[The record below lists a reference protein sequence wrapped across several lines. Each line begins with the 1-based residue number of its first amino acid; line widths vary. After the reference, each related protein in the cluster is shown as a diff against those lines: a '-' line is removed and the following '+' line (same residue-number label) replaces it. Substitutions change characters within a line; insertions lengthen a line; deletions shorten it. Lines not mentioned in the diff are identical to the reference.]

1 MEFLLDG
8 IRAVTPQQC
17 VMYVVGALLIY
28 LAIKKDYEPSLLLPM
43 GFGAILVNLPMSGVL
58 NQMVAGVGES
68 QGIIQCSLKR
78 RSKRARRCRCCCS
91 SASAR

>member
-43 GFGAILVNLPMSGVL
+43 LTAI
-58 NQMVAGVGES
+58 
-68 QGIIQCSLKR
+68 KY
-78 RSKRARRCRCCCS
+78 SKCLGPS
-91 SASAR
+91 TSVPVSI

>member
-1 MEFLLDG
+1 MKECFSMDFLLDG

-43 GFGAILVNLPMSGVL
+43 NFIFTLFVEKLFTSPTLVYSFVK
-58 NQMVAGVGES
+58 V
-68 QGIIQCSLKR
+68 IY
-78 RSKRARRCRCCCS
+78 S
-91 SASAR
+91 SSI

>member
-28 LAIKKDYEPSLLLPM
+28 LAIKKDYELASAADGLRRDPREP
-43 GFGAILVNLPMSGVL
+43 ADV
-58 NQMVAGVGES
+58 
-68 QGIIQCSLKR
+68 R
-78 RSKRARRCRCCCS
+78 RSEPDGRGRGRESGHHPVAL
-91 SASAR
+91 